1 MERLLTVLSQ
11 GYLAMNSLT
20 EALGAWLVHPP
31 RPRARARSEPEHSP
45 PREESPPSRVGGEWA
60 SVLEL
65 LVEQSG
71 DAIIMADAQGVL
83 RIFNAEARRLH
94 GVSHLAVAERDWTT
108 FGLLTLDGRPLP
120 LEGMPL
126 YRALRGE
133 HVRNAR
139 WRVRR
144 PDGTLRILN
153 GTAIPLYHPDGSS
166 AGAVLI
172 ARDETERLEME
183 HRCAESLE
191 RLRRTAEFRER
202 FLGIVGHDLRNP
214 LGAIDLSA
222 RVLDRSDHLDEN
234 EHRMVGRIRASTERM
249 ARMIGELLDFTR
261 SRLGGGMPV
270 HPQVGDLTAICR
282 EALDEVRMSL
292 PGARVCLRVLGH
304 GTGEWDAGR
313 LNQVISNLVSNA
325 VHYSPQGRP
334 VRVTLRG
341 ESVEDVVLTV
351 HNLGPPIPPELLPV
365 LFDPFRRGPG
375 TGPSNRDGLGLG
387 LYIVRQI
394 VLAHGGQLDVS
405 SSAGKGTTFTVRL
418 PRIQPHLPPPPLG

>member
-11 GYLAMNSLT
+11 GYLAMNNLT
-20 EALGAWLVHPP
+20 GALGAWLVHPP
-31 RPRARARSEPEHSP
+31 RPRARARSQPERSH
-45 PREESPPSRVGGEWA
+45 PREPAVSHDRGQRA

-71 DAIIMADAQGVL
+71 DAIMMADERGVM
-83 RIFNAEARRLH
+83 RIFNAEAERQH
-94 GVSHLAVAERDWTT
+94 GVSRREVHARDWTDT
-108 FGLLTLDGRPLP
+108 FGLLTMDGHPIP
-120 LEGMPL
+120 LEELPL
-126 YRALRGE
+126 YRALKGE
-133 HVRNAR
+133 HVRNSR
-139 WRVRR
+139 WMVRR
-144 PDGTLRILN
+144 PDGTVRILS
-153 GTAIPLYHPDGSS
+153 GTAFPLHHPDGSP
-166 AGAVLI
+166 AGAVLT

-183 HRCAESLE
+183 RRCAESLE

-222 RVLDRSDHLDEN
+222 RVLDRSGHLDES

-249 ARMIGELLDFTR
+249 TRMIGELLDFTR

-270 HPQVGDLTAICR
+270 HPQVADLAAICR

-304 GTGEWDAGR
+304 GAGEWDAGR
-313 LNQVISNLVSNA
+313 LSQVISNLVSNA
-325 VHYSPQGRP
+325 VHYSPKHKP

-341 ESVEDVVLTV
+341 EGVEDVVITV
-351 HNLGPPIPPELLPV
+351 HNHGPPIPPELLPV
-365 LFDPFRRGPG
+365 LFEPFRRGPG
-375 TGPSNRDGLGLG
+375 SGPSNRDGLGLG

-394 VLAHGGQLDVS
+394 VLAHGGQLEVS
-405 SSAGKGTTFTVRL
+405 SSADKGTTFTVRL
-418 PRIQPHLPPPPLG
+418 PRIHPHLPPPPLG

>member
-1 MERLLTVLSQ
+1 MERLLTLLSQ

-20 EALGAWLVHPP
+20 GVLGAWLVHPS
-31 RPRARARSEPEHSP
+31 RPRARARSKPERPP
-45 PREESPPSRVGGEWA
+45 PREPPMSRAGEQRA

-94 GVSHLAVAERDWTT
+94 GVSHLEVHARDWTT

-139 WRVRR
+139 WMVRR
-144 PDGTLRILN
+144 PDGTVRILS
-153 GTAIPLYHPDGSS
+153 GTAFPLHHPDGSP
-166 AGAVLI
+166 AGAVLT

-222 RVLDRSDHLDEN
+222 RVLDRSGHLDES

-249 ARMIGELLDFTR
+249 TRMIGELLDFTR
-261 SRLGGGMPV
+261 GRLGGGMPV
-270 HPQVGDLTAICR
+270 HPQVADLAAICR
-282 EALDEVRMSL
+282 EALDEVRTSL
-292 PGARVCLRVLGH
+292 PGARVRLRVLGH
-304 GTGEWDAGR
+304 GAGEWDAGR
-313 LNQVISNLVSNA
+313 LSQVISNLVSNA
-325 VHYSPQGRP
+325 VHYSPQGKP

-341 ESVEDVVLTV
+341 EGVDHVVLTV
-351 HNLGPPIPPELLPV
+351 HNHGPPIPPELLPV
-365 LFDPFRRGPG
+365 LFEPFRRGPG
-375 TGPSNRDGLGLG
+375 TGPSNQDGLGLG

-394 VLAHGGQLDVS
+394 VLAHGGQLEVS
-405 SSAGKGTTFTVRL
+405 SSAEQGTTFSVRL
-418 PRIQPHLPPPPLG
+418 PRIHPHLPPPPLG

>member
-1 MERLLTVLSQ
+1 MERLLTVLSH
-11 GYLAMNSLT
+11 GYLAMNDLT
-20 EALGAWLVHPP
+20 GMVGDWLVHPP
-31 RPRARARSEPEHSP
+31 WPRARARAKPERS
-45 PREESPPSRVGGEWA
+45 PSREPSTSHAGGQRA

-71 DAIIMADAQGVL
+71 DAIMMADERGL
-83 RIFNAEARRLH
+83 MRIFNAEAERQH
-94 GVSHLAVAERDWTT
+94 GVSRREVHARDWTDT
-108 FGLLTLDGRPLP
+108 FGLLSLDGRPLL
-120 LEGMPL
+120 LEELPL

-139 WRVRR
+139 WMVRR
-144 PDGTLRILN
+144 PDGTLRILS
-153 GTAIPLYHPDGSS
+153 GTAFPLYHPDGSS
-166 AGAVLI
+166 AGAVLT

-183 HRCAESLE
+183 RRCAESLE
-191 RLRRTAEFRER
+191 RLRRAAEFRER

-222 RVLDRSDHLDEN
+222 RVLDRSGHLDES

-261 SRLGGGMPV
+261 GRLGGGMPV
-270 HPQVGDLTAICR
+270 QPRVADLAAICR
-282 EALDEVRMSL
+282 EAVEEARMSM
-292 PGARVCLRVLGH
+292 PGARVCLRVRGH
-304 GTGEWDAGR
+304 GAGEWDAGR
-313 LNQVISNLVSNA
+313 LSQVISNLVSNA
-325 VHYSPQGRP
+325 VHYSPEGKP

-351 HNLGPPIPPELLPV
+351 HNHGPPIPAELLPV
-365 LFDPFRRGPG
+365 LFEPFRRGPG

-405 SSAGKGTTFTVRL
+405 SSADKGTTFTVRL
-418 PRIQPHLPPPPLG
+418 PRIHPHLPPPPLG